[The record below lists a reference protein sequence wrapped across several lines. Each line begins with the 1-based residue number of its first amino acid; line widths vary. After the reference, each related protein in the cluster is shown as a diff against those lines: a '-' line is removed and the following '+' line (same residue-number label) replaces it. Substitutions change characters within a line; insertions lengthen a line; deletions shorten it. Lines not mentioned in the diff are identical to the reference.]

1 MVCIVHC
8 AISLVFFIGMIYMS
22 FAVDKS
28 LLTQPFVRSLT
39 NEQLKEYQNI
49 IQCRR
54 RLYLEGFFL
63 GLVLS
68 FIYINMR
75 RKGEKE
81 IGWKEVCLTGTIT
94 FLTVYFY
101 YLLSPK
107 PQLMVVSLNC
117 ESQRKE
123 WEKIYK
129 TMCYH
134 YHMGLFLGVI
144 SVIVFMK
151 GLCKNI

>member
-1 MVCIVHC
+1 MVCMVHC
-8 AISLVFFIGMIYMS
+8 AISLVFLVGMIYMS

-28 LLTQPFVRSLT
+28 LLAQRFVRSLSD
-39 NEQLKEYQNI
+39 EQLKEYQHI
-49 IQCRR
+49 IRSRR
-54 RLYLEGFFL
+54 RIYLEGFFL
-63 GLVLS
+63 GLLLS
-68 FIYINMR
+68 FIYINS
-75 RKGEKE
+75 RKREKE
-81 IGWKEVCLTGTIT
+81 IGWKEVCLTGSIT

-117 ESQRKE
+117 HSQRKE

-129 TMCYH
+129 TMSYN
-134 YHMGLFLGVI
+134 YHMGLFLGVL

-151 GLCKNI
+151 GLCRKM